1 MASDKNSIILTAQRL
16 TAKGELDKAIDVWKS
31 LIAETPNDGNIY
43 NTIGDLYLKKNAG
56 AKAIEAFLKAGTTF
70 QEAGFALKTIAVY
83 KKIIKLDPSRMDV
96 VLKLADVNAERG
108 IVGNAIEDYL
118 KVARHE
124 LKEGREKAA
133 IDVYRKM
140 AALDPGN
147 PTIGLK
153 LAELCKKEG
162 MVREAKEELTRV
174 AGHLEATGKTDGLA
188 EIRAKLAE
196 LGGGEEPASS
206 SARQPDKESASI
218 PSMSAETTLMTEA
231 APPRAEPSQPPQAAP
246 EPRRIPPPAR
256 QPAAPKPSPAAQEP
270 MLEPTRLRTAQEFDE
285 TTHEKLRDALTET
298 DVYVKYGMID
308 KAIAHVMTL
317 AQRDPNDVAV
327 QLKLKDLYVSQG
339 DTRAAA
345 DTCRR
350 VAEIYGVLGQEA
362 EREAVLREADE
373 LHPEAASNEPVQAEP
388 LVGEVDVMADPPT
401 EAAPEAGDEIIAQ
414 DTLEQDLAEADFYF
428 QQGFDGEARKLFAA
442 VLAKAPGHPTASQRL
457 KELAARAP
465 SPQRAEASLGPASG
479 GVEAEP
485 ETVTQ
490 QHASLEETSLGA
502 SLTQNA
508 PAMEA
513 PPRSASLPPRPRET
527 TKDEEYID
535 LVEALRE
542 DLERSVPPPED
553 AELSQELSA
562 ERELENVFRKFQ
574 KGVQDQY
581 GKEDYETHYNL
592 GIAYREMGLLN
603 EAIGEFRLVLK
614 SSDRV
619 VAASGMIAEC
629 YRAKGALPR
638 AEETLLEVLNDPRYA
653 KEQGLSGL
661 AFELGQIL
669 EIQGRHDDALAQYY
683 RAKELEPDHR
693 EAAGRIAQLERP
705 RAAEAPPS
713 AGKTGGSVR
722 PAPPQPARQPTRTDR
737 KKVSYL

>member
-1 MASDKNSIILTAQRL
+1 MASDKNSIILNAQRL
-16 TAKGELDKAIDVWKS
+16 TAKGEIDKAIEAWKS

-70 QEAGFALKTIAVY
+70 QDAGFALKTIAVY

-124 LKEGREKAA
+124 LKEGRGKSA

-147 PTIGLK
+147 PTIGVK
-153 LAELCKKEG
+153 LAELCQKEG

-174 AGHLEATGKTDGLA
+174 ASHLEAAGKTEGLS

-196 LGGGEEPASS
+196 LGGGAEPDPA
-206 SARQPDKESASI
+206 PDPAPAAAHVSGSG
-218 PSMSAETTLMTEA
+218 PSMSAETTLMSEA
-231 APPRAEPSQPPQAAP
+231 APPRVEPSGPAP
-246 EPRRIPPPAR
+246 VVPEA
-256 QPAAPKPSPAAQEP
+256 EP

-285 TTHEKLRDALTET
+285 TTHERLRDALTET
-298 DVYVKYGMID
+298 DVYIKYGMMD
-308 KAIAHVMTL
+308 KAIAHVKAL
-317 AQRDPNDVAV
+317 AQRDPNDINV
-327 QLKLKDLYVSQG
+327 QLKLKDLYVAQG
-339 DTRAAA
+339 DTQTAA

-350 VAEIYGVLGQEA
+350 LAEIYGVMGQEA
-362 EREAVLREADE
+362 EREAVLREAEE
-373 LHPEAASNEPVQAEP
+373 LCPSSAASEPVRVEP
-388 LVGEVDVMADPPT
+388 VADPIDVIADPPG
-401 EAAPEAGDEIIAQ
+401 EAAPAAGDAVSPQ
-414 DTLEQDLAEADFYF
+414 DSLEQDLAEADFYF
-428 QQGFDGEARKLFAA
+428 QQGFDDEARKLFDAI
-442 VLAKAPGHPTASQRL
+442 LAKSPGHLTASQRL
-457 KELAARAP
+457 KELQARAP
-465 SPQRAEASLGPASG
+465 SNRPAEASIAPAPVG
-479 GVEAEP
+479 AEP
-485 ETVTQ
+485 EPEPEAATLQ
-490 QHASLEETSLGA
+490 QSAVEETSLGA
-502 SLTQNA
+502 SLTVNA
-508 PAMEA
+508 PVVERPLAA
-513 PPRSASLPPRPRET
+513 SSLPPRSAET
-527 TKDEEYID
+527 TKEEEYID
-535 LVEALRE
+535 LVEALKE
-542 DLERSVPPPED
+542 DMERSLPPPED

-574 KGVQDQY
+574 KGIQDQY

-592 GIAYREMGLLN
+592 GVAYREMGLLN

-614 SSDRV
+614 SPDRAI
-619 VAASGMIAEC
+619 AAAAMIAAC

-638 AEETLLEVLNDPRYA
+638 AEEILLEILNDPRYA
-653 KEQGLSGL
+653 SAQGLGGL

-669 EIQGRHDDALAQYY
+669 EVQGRHDDALAQYY

-705 RAAEAPPS
+705 RIAVGQSPVAAP
-713 AGKTGGSVR
+713 GVTGR
-722 PAPPQPARQPTRTDR
+722 PATPQPAKQDTRADR

>member
-1 MASDKNSIILTAQRL
+1 VASDKNSFILTAQRL
-16 TAKGELDKAIDVWKS
+16 TAKGELDKAIEVWKS

-43 NTIGDLYLKKNAG
+43 NTIGDLYLKKSAG

-124 LKEGREKAA
+124 LKEGRGKAA

-147 PTIGLK
+147 PAIGVK
-153 LAELCKKEG
+153 LAELCQKEG
-162 MVREAKEELTRV
+162 MVPEAIEELTRV
-174 AGHLEATGKTDGLA
+174 ASHLETAGKTEGLS
-188 EIRAKLAE
+188 EIRAKLTE
-196 LGGGEEPASS
+196 LGGGPEPDSA
-206 SARQPDKESASI
+206 SARQSDNASVSI
-218 PSMSAETTLMTEA
+218 PSASAETTLITEA
-231 APPRAEPSQPPQAAP
+231 APPRAALSQPQPPIPAP
-246 EPRRIPPPAR
+246 EPMPESI
-256 QPAAPKPSPAAQEP
+256 
-270 MLEPTRLRTAQEFDE
+270 RLRTAQEFDE

-308 KAIAHVMTL
+308 KAIAHVKAL
-317 AQRDPNDVAV
+317 AQSDPNDVAV

-339 DTRAAA
+339 DTRSAAE
-345 DTCRR
+345 TCRR
-350 VAEIYGVLGQEA
+350 MAKIYGVLGQEA
-362 EREAVLREADE
+362 ERETVLREADE
-373 LHPEAASNEPVQAEP
+373 LYPEAASNEPVQVESP
-388 LVGEVDVMADPPT
+388 VDGLDVVA
-401 EAAPEAGDEIIAQ
+401 AAPNEATREAGDEIVGQ

-428 QQGFDGEARKLFAA
+428 QQGFDAEARKLFEAI
-442 VLAKAPGHPTASQRL
+442 LTKFPDHPTASQRL
-457 KELAARAP
+457 LEVEARAP
-465 SPQRAEASLGPASG
+465 SRQPDEVAVAPASDS
-479 GVEAEP
+479 VEAEP
-485 ETVTQ
+485 ESVSL
-490 QHASLEETSLGA
+490 QHAALEETSLGA
-502 SLTQNA
+502 SLTLNA
-508 PAMEA
+508 PVIES
-513 PPRSASLPPRPRET
+513 PLSSSSLPPPVAEL
-527 TKDEEYID
+527 TKEEEYID

-574 KGVQDQY
+574 KGIQDQY

-614 SSDRV
+614 SPDRAI
-619 VAASGMIAEC
+619 AAAAMIAAC
-629 YRAKGALPR
+629 YQAKGALPR
-638 AEETLLEVLNDPRYA
+638 AEETLVEALNDPRYA
-653 KEQGLSGL
+653 KDPGLAGL

-669 EIQGRHDDALAQYY
+669 EIQGRHADALAQYY

-705 RAAEAPPS
+705 QAAVLPLPP
-713 AGKTGGSVR
+713 AAKTGGSVQ
-722 PAPPQPARQPTRTDR
+722 PAPPKPAREETRTDR